1 MISTLKKLI
10 MSLFA
15 AVILLPGVSK
25 ITADA
30 QYRHWRRPVRVIII
44 QPYRPVVQPYRPVV
58 QQYYPVYYYPI
69 YNPYLWPVYGVAEPF
84 SYLQEKG
91 YKEGRDEGKDDAEDG
106 RLPNP
111 IMHKDFYKSYSPV
124 YRQAFIQGYY
134 DAYRREV
141 ID

>member
-1 MISTLKKLI
+1 MGSTLKKLI

-15 AVILLPGVSK
+15 AVIFLPGVSK

-30 QYRHWRRPVRVIII
+30 QYIYWRRPVRVI
-44 QPYRPVVQPYRPVV
+44 QVQPYYPVV
-58 QQYYPVYYYPI
+58 RPYYPVYG
-69 YNPYLWPVYGVAEPF
+69 PYLLPTYDVVGPF
-84 SYLQEKG
+84 YYLQEKG
-91 YKEGRDEGKDDAEDG
+91 YKEGVDEGKDDAEDG

-111 IMHKDFYKSYSPV
+111 TIHKDFYKSYSPV

-134 DAYRREV
+134 DAYRRKI

>member
-1 MISTLKKLI
+1 MRLTLKKLI

-25 ITADA
+25 VTADA
-30 QYRHWRRPVRVIII
+30 QYVYWRRPVRVIII
-44 QPYRPVVQPYRPVV
+44 QPYRPVVRRYYPVV
-58 QQYYPVYYYPI
+58 QPYYPAYYPVYDSYIVPTYS
-69 YNPYLWPVYGVAEPF
+69 VAEPF

-91 YKEGRDEGKDDAEDG
+91 YKEGVDEGKDDAEDG

-111 IMHKDFYKSYSPV
+111 TIHKDFYKSFSPV

-134 DAYRREV
+134 DGYQRKI

>member
-1 MISTLKKLI
+1 MRLTLKKLI

-25 ITADA
+25 VTADA
-30 QYRHWRRPVRVIII
+30 QYVYWRRPARVIII
-44 QPYRPVVQPYRPVV
+44 QPYRPVVRP
-58 QQYYPVYYYPI
+58 YYPVYY
-69 YNPYLWPVYGVAEPF
+69 PVYDPYILPTYSVAEPF
-84 SYLQEKG
+84 SYLQVKG
-91 YKEGRDEGKDDAEDG
+91 YKEGVDEGKDDAEDG

-111 IMHKDFYKSYSPV
+111 TIHKDFYKSYSPV

-134 DAYRREV
+134 DAYRRKI

>member
-1 MISTLKKLI
+1 MRLTLKKLM

-25 ITADA
+25 VTADA
-30 QYRHWRRPVRVIII
+30 QHVHWRRPVRVIII
-44 QPYRPVVQPYRPVV
+44 QPYRPLVRPVYPVV
-58 QQYYPVYYYPI
+58 QQYYPVYY
-69 YNPYLWPVYGVAEPF
+69 PYILPTYSVAEPF
-84 SYLQEKG
+84 SYLQAKG
-91 YKEGRDEGKDDAEDG
+91 YKEGVDEGEDDAEDG

-111 IMHKDFYKSYSPV
+111 AIHKDFYKSYSPV

-134 DAYRREV
+134 DAYRREI

>member
-1 MISTLKKLI
+1 MRPTLKKLI

-25 ITADA
+25 VTADA
-30 QYRHWRRPVRVIII
+30 QYVYWRRPVRVIII
-44 QPYRPVVQPYRPVV
+44 QPYRPVVRPYYPVV
-58 QQYYPVYYYPI
+58 QPYYPVYYPAYD
-69 YNPYLWPVYGVAEPF
+69 PYILPTYGVVEPF
-84 SYLQEKG
+84 SYLQGKG
-91 YKEGRDEGKDDAEDG
+91 YKEGVDEGKDDAEDG

-111 IMHKDFYKSYSPV
+111 TIHKDFYKSYSPV

-134 DAYRREV
+134 DAYRRKI

>member
-1 MISTLKKLI
+1 MRPTLKKLI
-10 MSLFA
+10 MSVFA
-15 AVILLPGVSK
+15 AVILLPGVST

-30 QYRHWRRPVRVIII
+30 QHGHWRRPVRVIVV
-44 QPYRPVVQPYRPVV
+44 QPYYPVVQPYSPV
-58 QQYYPVYYYPI
+58 YYPVYDPYLE
-69 YNPYLWPVYGVAEPF
+69 PYLWPTYSVVEPF
-84 SYLQEKG
+84 PYLQRKG

-111 IMHKDFYKSYSPV
+111 TIHKDFYKSYSPI

-134 DAYRREV
+134 DGYRKKL

>member
-1 MISTLKKLI
+1 MRPTLKKLI

-30 QYRHWRRPVRVIII
+30 QYGHWRRPVRVIVV
-44 QPYRPVVQPYRPVV
+44 QPYYPVVQPY
-58 QQYYPVYYYPI
+58 YPVYEPVYD
-69 YNPYLWPVYGVAEPF
+69 PYLWPAYGVAEPF

-111 IMHKDFYKSYSPV
+111 TMHKDFYKSYSPV
-124 YRQAFIQGYY
+124 YRQAFMQGYY
-134 DAYRREV
+134 DGYQRKI

>member
-1 MISTLKKLI
+1 MGSTLKKLI

-25 ITADA
+25 IKADA
-30 QYRHWRRPVRVIII
+30 QYLYWRQPVRVIE
-44 QPYRPVVQPYRPVV
+44 VQPYYPVV
-58 QQYYPVYYYPI
+58 RPYYPI
-69 YNPYLWPVYGVAEPF
+69 YYPYLLPTYGVVEPF

-91 YKEGRDEGKDDAEDG
+91 YKEGVDEGKDDAEDG

-111 IMHKDFYKSYSPV
+111 TIHKDFYKSYSPI

-134 DAYRREV
+134 DGYRRKI

>member
-1 MISTLKKLI
+1 MRLTLKKLI

-25 ITADA
+25 VTADA
-30 QYRHWRRPVRVIII
+30 QYVYWRRPVRVIII
-44 QPYRPVVQPYRPVV
+44 QPYRPVVRP
-58 QQYYPVYYYPI
+58 YYPVYYPAYD
-69 YNPYLWPVYGVAEPF
+69 PYILPTYSVAEPF
-84 SYLQEKG
+84 LYLQVKG
-91 YKEGRDEGKDDAEDG
+91 YKEGVDEGKDDAEDG

-111 IMHKDFYKSYSPV
+111 TIHKDFYKSYSPV

-134 DAYRREV
+134 DAYRRKI